1 MDKNLNRNSPYQLK
15 PRRNIRY
22 RDYNNTNSMLAA
34 LQRRQ
39 LGNESSTETDK
50 TLDQDQLEQNY

>member
-1 MDKNLNRNSPYQLK
+1 
-15 PRRNIRY
+15 
-22 RDYNNTNSMLAA
+22 MLAA